1 VAFERLGRGYQEATE
16 CADVGHVLKMLH
28 QIDNA
33 VRIARWEVPAAVL
46 PAPAKLVEMR
56 CTTQGF
62 LRTAED
68 RIETLAVLAAIVEA
82 HMDAHRHHG
91 IFILH
96 PCVALHA
103 DFGGKIVYLRL
114 GQGRALKV
122 SDKNVAFQKDMRQD
136 NRDTEFGEL
145 G

>member
-1 VAFERLGRGYQEATE
+1 
-16 CADVGHVLKMLH
+16 MLH

-33 VRIARWEVPAAVL
+33 VRIACWEVPAAVL

-56 CTTQGF
+56 CATQGF

-68 RIETLAVLAAIVEA
+68 SVETLAVLAAIVEA
-82 HMDAHRHHG
+82 YMDAQRHHG

-103 DFGGKIVYLRL
+103 DFGGKVVYLRI
-114 GQGRALKV
+114 GQGRAFKV
-122 SDKNVAFQKDMRQD
+122 SDKNVAFQENVRVCPTFYT
-136 NRDTEFGEL
+136 RSGPVI
-145 G
+145 

>member
-1 VAFERLGRGYQEATE
+1 
-16 CADVGHVLKMLH
+16 MLH
-28 QIDNA
+28 QIDKA
-33 VRIARWEVPAAVL
+33 VRIARWEVLAAVL

-56 CTTQGF
+56 CATQGF

-68 RIETLAVLAAIVEA
+68 SVKTLAVLVAIVA
-82 HMDAHRHHG
+82 AYMYAQRHHG

-103 DFGGKIVYLRL
+103 DFGGKVVHLRI
-114 GQGRALKV
+114 GQGRAFKV
-122 SDKNVAFQKDMRQD
+122 SDKNVTFQENVRQD
-136 NRDTEFGEL
+136 KRDTEFGEL

>member
-1 VAFERLGRGYQEATE
+1 MTE
-16 CADVGHVLKMLH
+16 FAYIGHVFKMLY
-28 QIDNA
+28 QINHA
-33 VRIARWEVPAAVL
+33 VRMARWEVLAAVL

-56 CTTQGF
+56 CVTQGF

-68 RIETLAVLAAIVEA
+68 SVETLAVLAAIAEA
-82 HMDAHRHHG
+82 YMDAQRHHG

-103 DFGGKIVYLRL
+103 DFGGKVVYLRI
-114 GQGRALKV
+114 GQGRAFKV
-122 SDKNVAFQKDMRQD
+122 SDKNVAFQENVRQD